1 MPDLPIAESIQAL
14 KRQIDEL
21 HQQQSHAVRS
31 AIYVGM
37 SRKEQNDYDE
47 RQNKI
52 AELLRRLKALEES
65 VDSAPA
71 PLIPHSP

>member
-1 MPDLPIAESIQAL
+1 MPDLPIAESTQAL

-21 HQQQSHAVRS
+21 RQQQSRAVRS

-47 RQNKI
+47 RQTQI

-65 VDSAPA
+65 VDGAPA
-71 PLIPHSP
+71 PLIPHSL